1 MSTHERFAH
10 WLAIHPRWRW
20 TFNIMITTYVLC
32 GWALIS
38 APSAAAATGGAA
50 LGWTGLHDVDGVA
63 LKDMFLSVV
72 DTTEAMTNN
81 GQEVTW
87 DPTTWMKWLGEVVQ
101 TTASHS
107 TVTWLLTLE
116 ASTIVFGAGISFYF
130 LRFAMS
136 HAYLLAL
143 AEVARPV
150 FAAVNVLVNQLWLGP
165 IALVLCVSVAGF
177 HYQMGRPGRAWAVAG
192 NGAILFVLL
201 LTVFRHPIDELTSEH
216 GLLGIA
222 RGTGF
227 QIVQTARGGSYAPG
241 RGLDDQLDALMAQLI
256 SNTVRPMLQLMNFG
270 RVIDN
275 TPGCRQAWNRAITA
289 ANGQGPGP
297 AHAMSPDPRIGDP
310 TGVRCSAADALAH
323 AQHLGSNDFIL
334 GVLFLAV
341 GFFIGLFIWYVGI
354 STLLVG
360 AKATYYA
367 IVVGPA
373 FLLGMTGWQRA
384 KNFATRAGTQV
395 FFHAAETIIF
405 TAFLG
410 ISVVGMGWA
419 LTTRVMGAG
428 DMTVVPRLLLVM
440 VGSIVALFLFH
451 YIDKHFYTDN
461 AGTIVHHWN
470 SIWHAGRDH
479 ARSEYDD
486 LQDGLDQMRN
496 ARDRVRSWRG
506 GGQESAAGEEDAA
519 ANDVPGFDV
528 VKPRPSRRLID
539 EATEKV
545 TGATAAPSGSATE
558 VATTATRSGT
568 AIAEAETAAEAV
580 APEVAVPAAAAVSA
594 VQHARKHH
602 HDKQQPQQ
610 QSFDYDST
618 DNTNWAPTG
627 ADTSWSPI
635 QDNSAE
641 PPLTISPVGQRPTNR
656 SGRHAAE
663 PSADPASAPTGAD
676 ASLDDPSAPGPGQ
689 QDDPP
694 LELPASAPRPSVRKG
709 ERS

>member
-38 APSAAAATGGAA
+38 APSAAAETGGAA

-177 HYQMGRPGRAWAVAG
+177 HYQMGWPGRAWAVAG

-297 AHAMSPDPRIGDP
+297 AHAMSPDPRIADP
-310 TGVRCSAADALAH
+310 NGVRCSAADALAH

-496 ARDRVRSWRG
+496 ARERVRSWRG

-568 AIAEAETAAEAV
+568 AIAEAETAAESV
-580 APEVAVPAAAAVSA
+580 APEVAIPAAVAVNA

-618 DNTNWAPTG
+618 DNTNWAP
-627 ADTSWSPI
+627 A
-635 QDNSAE
+635 SAE
-641 PPLTISPVGQRPTNR
+641 PQLTISPVGQRPTNR

-663 PSADPASAPTGAD
+663 PPTDPTSATTGAD

-694 LELPASAPRPSVRKG
+694 LELPASAPRPSAKKG